1 MISSIYSQSEI
12 PVTFLVM
19 IVHAVKDQL
28 NVHLP
33 SDSAG

>member
-1 MISSIYSQSEI
+1 MINSIYSQSEI

-19 IVHAVKDQL
+19 IVHTVKGQL